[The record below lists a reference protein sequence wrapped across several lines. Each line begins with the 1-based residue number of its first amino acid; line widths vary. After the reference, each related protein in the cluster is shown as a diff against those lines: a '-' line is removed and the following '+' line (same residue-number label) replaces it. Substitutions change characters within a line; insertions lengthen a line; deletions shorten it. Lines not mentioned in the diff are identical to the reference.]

1 MYAIRSYYDLDAL
14 LERLIGLEVVRRHAA
29 AVAAVDD
36 HRFVDAEA
44 FRGACGVHRG
54 VAAAIDG
61 YAAAELRCFAL
72 LGAGEKTDR
81 VEYLAGFPA
90 RDVDLLAD
98 VCADGDED
106 RVEAAFVLFR
116 EHRNNFV

>member
-1 MYAIRSYYDLDAL
+1 MISTLNVERSIS
-14 LERLIGLEVVRRHAA
+14 LIVRSQLMTGLEVVRRHAA

-72 LGAGEKTDR
+72 LGAGEEADR
-81 VEYLAGFPA
+81 VEDLAGVA
-90 RDVDLLAD
+90 IGNVDLLAD
-98 VCADGDED
+98 VCADRDE
-106 RVEAAFVLFR
+106 
-116 EHRNNFV
+116 